1 MSENKILKMPHHHM
15 KRLGLWSLR
24 ELIKPSEYRNE
35 PYVMVD
41 DGIFDTVQELNRWGL
56 KTLYSCEGHEGENP
70 RDEHSVWRY
79 VMFRDKVKG
88 LYPLPDEGREKSIY
102 CILINKKLQYIVS
115 GKSVDSIYCSYFI
128 FNIQYI
134 VSRKNLDTYYDML
147 N

>member
-24 ELIKPSEYRNE
+24 ELIKPSEWHHE

-41 DGIFDTVQELNRWGL
+41 DDIFLTVQELNRWGL

-79 VMFRDKVKG
+79 VMFRDGMKG
-88 LYPLPDEGREKSIY
+88 LYPLPDEGRGKINILYLNKIKTTIY
-102 CILINKKLQYIVS
+102 
-115 GKSVDSIYCSYFI
+115 SV
-128 FNIQYI
+128 
-134 VSRKNLDTYYDML
+134 K
-147 N
+147 

>member
-24 ELIKPSEYRNE
+24 ELIKPSEWHHE
-35 PYVMVD
+35 PYAMVD
-41 DGIFDTVQELNRWGL
+41 DDIFLTVQELNRWGL

-88 LYPLPDEGREKSIY
+88 LYPLPDEGREKGRWRWGMEGKGVEWVGDKEEGKRTEKEW
-102 CILINKKLQYIVS
+102 LKKIKQI
-115 GKSVDSIYCSYFI
+115 I
-128 FNIQYI
+128 FDKQ
-134 VSRKNLDTYYDML
+134 KQA
-147 N
+147 